1 MDRKLINA
9 NRRITRHPRPRRR
22 GREGG
27 EDGGVPRAPSRL
39 RSLGCEASARWS
51 AARGA
56 GVRGLGVLGG
66 TRGDPAALQVP
77 GAAAAEEVACG
88 GGELG
93 TRLLGYGIANSLVS
107 LLRSHFW
114 KMVEF
119 VFPAREARAIS

>member
-9 NRRITRHPRPRRR
+9 NWRITSHPRPRRR

-27 EDGGVPRAPSRL
+27 EDGGVPRAPSRP
-39 RSLGCEASARWS
+39 RSWGCEASARWS

-88 GGELG
+88 GQLG
-93 TRLLGYGIANSLVS
+93 TRLLGCGIANSLVS
-107 LLRSHFW
+107 LPLSHFW
-114 KMVEF
+114 KMVAF
-119 VFPAREARAIS
+119 VFPAGVARAIS